1 MCVHGWAARCGGYAC
16 RRALTHS
23 QVNTLELSF
32 LGLVAE
38 SVMSKDLFLL
48 PSSHGRDG
56 EEALRPRVK

>member
-1 MCVHGWAARCGGYAC
+1 M
-16 RRALTHS
+16 THS
-23 QVNTLELSF
+23 QVNTLELPF